1 MSVWCSASKRLFIKI
16 QRVARRPPI
25 HGKMRNIWILLAAW
39 AVTAC
44 ASDGT
49 KKYTVSGTF
58 TENGRMVY
66 LMDQLTETA
75 IDSVVVSDGKFS
87 FTGTAD
93 QDALLAVQAE
103 SKNWMTQF
111 FNDGTPVTINVNDST
126 LKGSPLNE
134 RLARLEVEMDLP
146 QRRMK
151 AKLAGLTDNEILA
164 RQDEFI
170 EDINSLI
177 DEQLSFADRV
187 FQEERNSLIP
197 VAFSG
202 YYFLQNGVEA
212 YDELVKEGVVFANHP
227 YLKKSR
233 DDVEALL
240 KPKDSPKTAFIGQ
253 PYIDLEMA
261 DPDGKMH
268 KISELVG
275 DGKYVFVD
283 FWASWCAPC
292 RAEMPNV
299 LEAYH
304 QYHAKG
310 FEVIGISF
318 DENKEA
324 WVKAV
329 DQLKMPWLQISDLKG
344 FNCAAAPIYQ
354 VDAIPDNILID
365 PQGKIIDRGLR
376 GKALLNRLQELMGE

>member
-1 MSVWCSASKRLFIKI
+1 
-16 QRVARRPPI
+16 
-25 HGKMRNIWILLAAW
+25 MRSIWILLAAL

-49 KKYTVSGTF
+49 KNYTVSGTF
-58 TENGRMVY
+58 TENGSKVY
-66 LMDQLTETA
+66 LIDQLTETA
-75 IDSVVVSDGKFS
+75 IGSTVVSDGKFS
-87 FTGTAD
+87 FRGTAA

-103 SKNWMTQF
+103 NKNWMTQF
-111 FNDGTPVTINVNDST
+111 FNDGTPVVINVNDST

-146 QRRMK
+146 QRHLNAMI
-151 AKLAGLTDNEILA
+151 AGLTDDEIMA
-164 RQDEFI
+164 RADEFI
-170 EDINSLI
+170 EAVNKRNS
-177 DEQLSFADRV
+177 EQLAFANRV
-187 FQEERNSLIP
+187 FEEERNSLIP

-202 YYFLQNGVEA
+202 YYFLDNGVEA

-227 YLKKSR
+227 YLKKTR

-240 KPKDSPKTAFIGQ
+240 KPEDSPKTAFVGQ
-253 PYIDLEMA
+253 PYTDMEMA

-275 DGKYVFVD
+275 DGKYVLVD

-292 RAEMPNV
+292 RAEMPHV
-299 LEAYH
+299 LEVYNQFH
-304 QYHAKG
+304 IKG
-310 FEVIGISF
+310 FEVVGISF

-324 WVKAV
+324 WVKAI
-329 DQLKMPWLQISDLKG
+329 DQLEMPWLQISDLKG
-344 FNCAAAPIYQ
+344 FNCAVASIYQ

-376 GKALLNRLQELMGE
+376 GKALLSRLQELIGE

>member
-1 MSVWCSASKRLFIKI
+1 
-16 QRVARRPPI
+16 
-25 HGKMRNIWILLAAW
+25 MRSIWILLAAL

-49 KKYTVSGTF
+49 KNYTVSGTF
-58 TENGRMVY
+58 TENGSKVY
-66 LMDQLTETA
+66 LIDQLTETA
-75 IDSVVVSDGKFS
+75 IGSAVVSDGKFS
-87 FTGTAD
+87 FRGTAA

-103 SKNWMTQF
+103 NKNWMTQF
-111 FNDGTPVTINVNDST
+111 FNDGTPVVINVNDST

-146 QRRMK
+146 QRHLNAMI
-151 AKLAGLTDNEILA
+151 AGLTDDEIMA
-164 RQDEFI
+164 RADEFI
-170 EDINSLI
+170 EAVNKRNS
-177 DEQLSFADRV
+177 EQLAFANRV

-202 YYFLQNGVEA
+202 YYFLDNGVEA

-227 YLKKSR
+227 YLKKTR

-240 KPKDSPKTAFIGQ
+240 KPEDSPKTAFVGQ
-253 PYIDLEMA
+253 PYTDMEMA

-275 DGKYVFVD
+275 DGKYVLVD

-292 RAEMPNV
+292 RAEMPHV
-299 LEAYH
+299 LEAYNQFH
-304 QYHAKG
+304 TKG
-310 FEVIGISF
+310 FEVVGISF

-324 WVKAV
+324 WVKAI
-329 DQLKMPWLQISDLKG
+329 DQLEMPWLQISDLKG
-344 FNCAAAPIYQ
+344 FNSAAASIYQ
-354 VDAIPDNILID
+354 VDAIPDNILIN

-376 GKALLNRLQELMGE
+376 GKALLSRLQELIGE